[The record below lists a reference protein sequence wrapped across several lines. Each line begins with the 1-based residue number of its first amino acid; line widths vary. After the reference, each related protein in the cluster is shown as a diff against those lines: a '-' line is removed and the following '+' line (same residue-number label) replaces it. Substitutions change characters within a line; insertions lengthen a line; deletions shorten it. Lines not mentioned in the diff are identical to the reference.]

1 MIIEIQYFPPIHT
14 FSNALTSGVLMI
26 EKWENYQKRS
36 YRNKCNILTSQGILT
51 LSIPLQKG
59 KNNAQNIQHVLI
71 NKDEDWQTKHIRA
84 IEAAYGK
91 SPFYIHYNDYIFDA
105 IQHQEKSLYQYN
117 YTIIQL
123 IIKLLKLNLSLQ
135 ETSSFIKEYPD
146 STLKHGRNFPIQ
158 HSAIESFSF
167 PYYTQ
172 VFSDK
177 LPFAPNLSILDLL
190 FNCGPEA
197 VKYLK

>member
-1 MIIEIQYFPPIHT
+1 MIIETQYFPPIHT

-91 SPFYIHYNDYIFDA
+91 SPFYIHA
-105 IQHQEKSLYQYN
+105 CSL
-117 YTIIQL
+117 T
-123 IIKLLKLNLSLQ
+123 
-135 ETSSFIKEYPD
+135 
-146 STLKHGRNFPIQ
+146 H
-158 HSAIESFSF
+158 
-167 PYYTQ
+167 
-172 VFSDK
+172 
-177 LPFAPNLSILDLL
+177 
-190 FNCGPEA
+190 
-197 VKYLK
+197 